1 MATLDEEVRVRF
13 ASPRSGQRLAPA
25 IGQAFG
31 VTAYW
36 RIGWDE

>member
-13 ASPRSGQRLAPA
+13 AVRGAASGWLQRLVRH
-25 IGQAFG
+25 FG

-36 RIGWDE
+36 RIGWEE